1 MTQQRR
7 IIVANWKANLPPGEE
22 VALAGEIATGLAAQL
37 ATTAPHV
44 IEVLLAPSH
53 VGLVAVTSLLRREHP
68 AIGIGTAAQ
77 DASATEVG
85 AHTGE
90 SPATHLVGIADA
102 VIVGHSERRRERGES
117 DAIVGAK
124 LARIV
129 AAGLR
134 PILCLGDDL
143 IDGGERERAAALSNQ
158 WIAALAGAA
167 GLGVDRTALLAAG
180 LVVAYEPVWA
190 IGSGRPATPAIASA
204 AATAIRVSVGS
215 DLPILY
221 GGSVDADGAAAFLAS
236 RHDDDGRIDGLLV
249 GGASLS
255 ASRFMGIIA
264 ATRSAASG
272 R

>member
-1 MTQQRR
+1 MTQRR
-7 IIVANWKANLPPGEE
+7 HIIVANWKANLPPGEE
-22 VALAGEIATGLAAQL
+22 VALAGEIGTGLADQFA
-37 ATTAPHV
+37 AAAPHLV
-44 IEVLLAPSH
+44 EVLLAPSI

-68 AIGIGTAAQ
+68 AIRIGIAAQ

-134 PILCLGDDL
+134 PILCLGDDQ
-143 IDGGERERAAALSNQ
+143 IDGNERERAAALKDQ
-158 WIAALAGAA
+158 WIAARAGAA
-167 GLGVDRTALLAAG
+167 GLGVDRAALLAAG

-204 AATAIRVSVGS
+204 AAAAIRASVGS

-255 ASRFMGIIA
+255 ASRFLGIIA
-264 ATRSAASG
+264 AARSATNG